1 MELTANKNGAELTVS
16 VNGEV
21 NTMTAP
27 ELSGLLEKELPGVQ
41 KLTLDFAKCDYVSS
55 AGLRVLLNTYK
66 EMRAAGGTMSLAN
79 VDENIMDVL
88 QNTGLD
94 SVFGL

>member
-1 MELTANKNGAELTVS
+1 MELTANKNGADLTVS

-27 ELSGLLEKELPGVQ
+27 ELSALLDKELPSVQ
-41 KLTLDFAKCDYVSS
+41 ALTLDFANCDYVSS
-55 AGLRVLLNTYK
+55 AGLRVLLSAYK
-66 EMRAAGGTMSLAN
+66 QMKAAGGTMTLAN
-79 VDENIMDVL
+79 VDDSIMDVL
-88 QNTGLD
+88 HNTGLD